1 MGSSSTK
8 TASSSVSASS
18 NNVLLSSCEAEIYGI
33 QAVAQESVAF
43 ARLAFR
49 VAFSFEEV
57 DEQGPIVLLESDSQ
71 AALDLLKGTDLPRR
85 SRHIEIRLEWLKQ
98 KVRQGELIL
107 RFRPGVENV
116 SDLMTKCLGT
126 ALFKKH
132 RQAIGFDTPE
142 GPVDALF
149 ELVQLAHACGE

>member
-1 MGSSSTK
+1 M
-8 TASSSVSASS
+8 
-18 NNVLLSSCEAEIYGI
+18 LLSSCEAEIYGI

-57 DEQGPIVLLESDSQ
+57 DEQGPIVVLLESDSQ